1 MKNLERLIR
10 CIYKEADFD
19 GLCAKMSQSSC
30 TDGFA
35 FKLVDEKV
43 LQKNVFQEIE
53 SRYLRLYPD
62 NYSRA
67 ILENI
72 FLEKIGKKECF
83 WADELFA
90 QVAEK
95 YLIDKNENI
104 EIRFDDLLEW
114 NDFINVAPAVVYMA
128 AFHAGLPKH
137 FLPKHD
143 NHRLYSVL
151 KKNKVAENHMHLN
164 ASGYSTEINW
174 KNFIYNKPF
183 YNKSACF
190 NDIFYLKVKI
200 LRIFMEYLNL
210 FDERTYQKKDED
222 VLFLSDIRKI
232 LKAKEY
238 ADISECIDKIKWMQS
253 YLAEHHKERC
263 GRYDNECRFLKDCFD
278 KIEKKSDFFR
288 DLFNL
293 YLVGLIKIY
302 FQFTLDNIGMGFEKF
317 QECQDKKG
325 LFIDENQK
333 AALYKS
339 IFDKYS
345 EEGIV
350 SKIEFRIAPL
360 KRGAFKKIKKGMET
374 FEQNG
379 VRCGYIFHFIKRDI
393 DDNGTRSKRCRFD
406 NEVTAFEQL
415 KKKHCMISRQAQCV
429 LNVLR
434 SGYGECLL
442 GIDAAGNELNIAPE
456 FFAPYFRRCR
466 AEKKDLFFTYHVGEV
481 YTSLCSG
488 LRAIYETIDFFNFRR
503 GDRLGHALALG
514 ADPEQIS
521 NIRMNRIVIP
531 RGEYLDNLAWIYF
544 MLKSGQADPVLLF
557 KIADRFLS
565 ERNKLFNGKGYFRN
579 IDIDTYLSAWRLRAD
594 DPFLYEY
601 NGPLISV
608 EDFWRKNIDNP
619 EYRSVFSNKTAQ
631 RLHWHYLYDDSFIRK
646 RADGIEIQI
655 DDIYLKCLS
664 ECQSLLKK
672 TLVKKGIAVE
682 TNPSSNRKISPI
694 NNYFDLPLFF
704 LNTHKLYSLKTRK
717 KSDYDVPVSI
727 NTDDSAVFQTS
738 LGMEYALVARALLEK
753 GASAE
758 EVYDYIGY
766 LCQSSLEQSFVK
778 EDKEL

>member
-1 MKNLERLIR
+1 MKNHERLIR

-19 GLCAKMSQSSC
+19 GLCAKMSQSFYM
-30 TDGFA
+30 DGSA
-35 FKLVDEKV
+35 FNLAD
-43 LQKNVFQEIE
+43 KNVRREIE
-53 SRYLRLYPD
+53 SRYLSLYPD
-62 NYSRA
+62 NYSRT
-67 ILENI
+67 ILDNI
-72 FLEKIGKKECF
+72 ILEKIEEKERF
-83 WADELFA
+83 WADELFV

-128 AFHAGLPKH
+128 AFHADLPKH
-137 FLPKHD
+137 FLFKHD
-143 NHRLYSVL
+143 NHRLYSIL
-151 KKNKVAENHMHLN
+151 KKDKVAENHMHLN

-174 KNFIYNKPF
+174 NNFIYKKPF

-200 LRIFMEYLNL
+200 LRIFMEYRNL

-253 YLAEHHKERC
+253 YLAEQHKERC
-263 GRYDNECRFLKDCFD
+263 GRYDNECRFLKDCFG
-278 KIEKKSDFFR
+278 KIKKKSDFFR

-302 FQFTLDNIGMGFEKF
+302 FQFTLDNVGMGFEKF

-325 LFIDENQK
+325 LFIDGNQK

-345 EEGIV
+345 DEGIV

-360 KRGAFKKIKKGMET
+360 KRGAFKKIKKEMET

-393 DDNGTRSKRCRFD
+393 DDNGT
-406 NEVTAFEQL
+406 AFERL
-415 KKKHCMISRQAQCV
+415 KKKHRMISRQAQSV

-514 ADPEQIS
+514 ADPEQLS

-544 MLKSGQADPVLLF
+544 MLKSGQADPSLLF
-557 KIADRFLS
+557 EIKDRFFS
-565 ERNKLFNGKGYFRN
+565 ERNKLFEGDGDFRN

-594 DPFLYEY
+594 DPFLYED
-601 NGPLISV
+601 NGPLISL

-619 EYRSVFSNKTAQ
+619 DYSSVSSNKTAQ
-631 RLHWHYLYDDSFIRK
+631 KLHWHYLYDDFFIRK
-646 RADGIEIQI
+646 RARGIEIPI
-655 DDIYLKCLS
+655 NDTYLKCLS

-717 KSDYDVPVSI
+717 ESDYDVPVSI
-727 NTDDSAVFQTS
+727 NTDDNAVFQTS